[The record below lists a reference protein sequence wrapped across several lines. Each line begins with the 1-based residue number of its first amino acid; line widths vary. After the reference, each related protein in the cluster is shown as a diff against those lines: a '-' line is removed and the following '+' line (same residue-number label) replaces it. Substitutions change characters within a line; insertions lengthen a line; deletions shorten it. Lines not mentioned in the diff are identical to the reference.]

1 MRKTILT
8 AIILSA
14 ILFIACTRLPDT
26 IPDDL
31 EIDYSYHASYGG
43 AGIEVKIDSQG
54 SAILIESDSADDFF
68 ESDKSGLE
76 QGFDLDEEELLGIY
90 QEIVKN
96 NFFSLRER
104 YENPDILDGDVYSIR
119 VKANGREHKVT
130 VLNTNIERFD
140 RIAEAV
146 EKIIDAKKA
155 DISSSRKDALY
166 NVAELHA
173 VELGGAGLFLVGQV
187 FLDNAVEKF
196 DDFNDYISIAHASFG
211 IFGKCLDG
219 YEEKTKEREVET
231 GPLDFIDF
239 YLMTNEEFK
248 SLKACAEKKEDE
260 GYCSDTADC
269 CKDYPDEDMCD
280 MVCAENECISK

>member
-96 NFFSLRER
+96 NFLAFASAMRTLTFLTEMFTQSGSRQME
-104 YENPDILDGDVYSIR
+104 ESI
-119 VKANGREHKVT
+119 K
-130 VLNTNIERFD
+130 
-140 RIAEAV
+140 
-146 EKIIDAKKA
+146 
-155 DISSSRKDALY
+155 
-166 NVAELHA
+166 
-173 VELGGAGLFLVGQV
+173 
-187 FLDNAVEKF
+187 
-196 DDFNDYISIAHASFG
+196 
-211 IFGKCLDG
+211 
-219 YEEKTKEREVET
+219 
-231 GPLDFIDF
+231 
-239 YLMTNEEFK
+239 
-248 SLKACAEKKEDE
+248 
-260 GYCSDTADC
+260 
-269 CKDYPDEDMCD
+269 
-280 MVCAENECISK
+280 